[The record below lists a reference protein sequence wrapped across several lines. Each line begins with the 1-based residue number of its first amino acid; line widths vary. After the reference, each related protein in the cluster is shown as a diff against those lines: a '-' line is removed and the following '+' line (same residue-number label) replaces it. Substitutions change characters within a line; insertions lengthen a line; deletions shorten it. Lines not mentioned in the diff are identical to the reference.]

1 MENCNSF
8 TCPICGNTD
17 MHSIG
22 YKNGK
27 PYCRAC
33 ISFRGATAIETNYK
47 PQGYKIYINY
57 ELSKEQKELSDEI
70 LDSYLKR
77 TPCLITAV
85 CGSGK
90 TEIVLS
96 TISYVLKNGGRVGF
110 AIPRVDVVREI
121 KIRLEEIFKDNVVI
135 GVYGGHNDILLGD
148 IVCLTTHQIFRYE
161 RYFDLL
167 ILDEIDAFPYRGN
180 KTLENLVL
188 RSVKGSHVQ
197 MSATASKTQIKYYED
212 KGWPVLRLDK
222 RYHGHPL
229 PVPSLIVKSG
239 LLKYYELYK
248 ALKRFEHINKQ
259 VFLFVP
265 TIKESE
271 RLFIVLKHILKKV
284 NIVHSKKADRKE
296 IIESFKNGKFQTL
309 ITTSVLERGV
319 TVKDLQVIVFHADS
333 PLYDSATLIQIAGR
347 VGRKKDAPDGEV
359 IFIADRTNKEIED
372 TINDIK
378 KRNETL

>member
-1 MENCNSF
+1 MGTFFKCSR
-8 TCPICGNTD
+8 CGNED
-17 MHSIG
+17 PNKIG

-47 PQGYKIYINY
+47 PQGYKVYIDY
-57 ELSKEQKELSDEI
+57 ELSKEQQALSDEI
-70 LDSYLKR
+70 LNSYINK

-90 TEIVLS
+90 TEIVLQ

-121 KIRLEEIFKDNVVI
+121 KIRLEEIFKDNNVI

-148 IVCLTTHQIFRYE
+148 IVCLTTHQIFSYE
-161 RYFDLL
+161 NYFDFL

-180 KTLENLVL
+180 ETLQNLVL
-188 RSVKGSHVQ
+188 RSVKGSHAQ
-197 MSATASKTQIKYYED
+197 MSATASKDQIKYYEE
-212 KGWPVLRLDK
+212 KGWPVLKLDK

-229 PVPSLIVKSG
+229 PVPRLVIKNSV
-239 LLKYYELYK
+239 LKYYELYK
-248 ALKRFEHINKQ
+248 ELKRFEYLNKQ

-271 RLFIVLKHILKKV
+271 QLFIVLKHILKKV

-296 IIESFKNGKFQTL
+296 IIEAFKNKKSQTL

-333 PLYDSATLIQIAGR
+333 PLYDSSVLIQIAGR
-347 VGRKKDAPDGEV
+347 VGRKKDAPTGEV
-359 IFIADRTNKEIED
+359 IFIASKSNKAIED
-372 TINDIK
+372 AIDDIK
-378 KRNETL
+378 KRNKTL